1 MVEWMVTLRQ
11 TIPGPNI
18 NLRKATRSARVA
30 LEPPLFCSGVMNLVD
45 DLGLAAALAIGAL
58 DLLSASGLLC
68 GVLGD
73 LLQAQS

>member
-1 MVEWMVTLRQ
+1 MVTSRQ

-30 LEPPLFCSGVMNLVD
+30 LEPPMFCFVVTDLDD
-45 DLGLAAALAIGAL
+45 DLGLAATLAISALHLLGA
-58 DLLSASGLLC
+58 SSLLC

-73 LLQAQS
+73 LLQTRS